1 MPTLGLKPF
10 LSHPGSPLAH
20 LGQLGSPRGH
30 GELGDP
36 SPVPTPR
43 WGSRCP
49 IPGAGPSLLKLLPT
63 AAHSLSP
70 DLGLIGCCPRSSKS
84 DHGSHE
90 MKFSGCER
98 LPAASITP
106 ARRALPPGGCQRSAF
121 AFPGQ
126 TTVVSSLL
134 MELPRD
140 AITPPGAVPCPRAI
154 PAAPSSWQHL
164 RVQLGYDGHVSVPVV
179 SSADGWCY
187 QLAFGRIDFFH
198 FFIFFFPVSHVRA
211 A

>member
-1 MPTLGLKPF
+1 MLTLGLKPF

-20 LGQLGSPRGH
+20 LGQLGSPQGR

-36 SPVPTPR
+36 SPVPTPW
-43 WGSRCP
+43 WGSKCP
-49 IPGAGPSLLKLLPT
+49 IPGASPSLLKLLP
-63 AAHSLSP
+63 AAAYSLSP
-70 DLGLIGCCPRSSKS
+70 DPGLIGCCPQSSKS
-84 DHGSHE
+84 DHGSHK

-98 LPAASITP
+98 LLAASIIP
-106 ARRALPPGGCQRSAF
+106 AHHALPPGGCQRSAF

-140 AITPPGAVPCPRAI
+140 AITPPGAVPCPQAV
-154 PAAPSSWQHL
+154 PAAPAPGSISGCSSVMTAACPSPSLALL
-164 RVQLGYDGHVSVPVV
+164 RDGAISWLLDVSI
-179 SSADGWCY
+179 S
-187 QLAFGRIDFFH
+187 FI
-198 FFIFFFPVSHVRA
+198 FFIFLFPVSHVRA